1 MGPLRFMVLASEYD
15 GNRKE
20 QSRCRLWEECLYH
33 MEKKGSKEKRAAI
46 RGRTTVVFGL
56 KSQIVG
62 NVEGKSMVMEMNA
75 LNKRFKST

>member
-1 MGPLRFMVLASEYD
+1 
-15 GNRKE
+15 
-20 QSRCRLWEECLYH
+20 

-75 LNKRFKST
+75 LNKRFKNT